1 MTNPTTH
8 SFSFLRDTFR
18 LPAVCLVLSCLSLC
32 LLASGCKPAP
42 SGEEAKPQVTVSIEP
57 LRFFTEQIAGNYF
70 EVSSMVTKGN
80 SPETYEP
87 TPQQIIDLENSL
99 LYIGIGGLG
108 FEANRLGSLK
118 AAAPDTRFVDVEK
131 ELTDNRLPAHAGGI
145 CSHHGTSDPHVWT
158 SPRNMRIIAAAICN
172 ALSQTDSTH
181 ADDFRARLDSVL
193 IEIDETDRYIHQR
206 TEHLS
211 RRSFL
216 IYHPTLT
223 YFAKDYGLKQIA
235 IEEDGKAP
243 TAKQMSAL
251 VKTSRS
257 ERPNVIFVQ
266 KEFDRSNAELVA
278 RETGTR
284 IVEINPLSYD
294 WHQEMRAIADALSD
308 TTSAN

>member
-1 MTNPTTH
+1 MPNPITH
-8 SFSFLRDTFR
+8 YFSLLRGIFR
-18 LPAVCLVLSCLSLC
+18 LPAVCLVFSGLSLC

-42 SGEEAKPQVTVSIEP
+42 ADEGTRLQITVSIEP
-57 LRFFTEQIAGNYF
+57 LRFFTQQIAGDHY
-70 EVSSMVTKGN
+70 EVRSLVTKGN

-108 FEANRLGSLK
+108 FEVNWLGRLK
-118 AAAPDTRFVDVEK
+118 ATASDTRFIDVEK
-131 ELTDNRLPAHAGGI
+131 ELAGNMRHVHTDGT
-145 CSHHGTSDPHVWT
+145 CSHHGKSDPHVWT

-172 ALSQTDSTH
+172 ALCQTDSTH
-181 ADDFRARLDSVL
+181 ADEFRARLDSVL
-193 IEIDETDRYIHQR
+193 VEIDETDRYIHQR

-216 IYHPTLT
+216 IYHPALT
-223 YFAKDYGLKQIA
+223 YFAEDYGLKQIA

-243 TAKQMSAL
+243 TAKQMSVL
-251 VKTSRS
+251 VKTSRN

-294 WHQEMRAIADALSD
+294 WHQEMRAIADALGD